1 MSADSLSCYSVGQ
14 SFIYDACAENYL
26 IAAIICKKGID
37 KEGESSSSLS
47 LVPSEVKRSL
57 VVQKK

>member
-1 MSADSLSCYSVGQ
+1 MRADSLSCYPVGQ
-14 SFIYDACAENYL
+14 PFMYDACAENHL

-47 LVPSEVKRSL
+47 LVPSEVESI